1 MPARP
6 ELLNFPL
13 FLRKPLKQEEA
24 FTLAVYLSLA
34 TADPELARAAGA
46 LAEEFAVG
54 LDESTVERC
63 KASAVERWE
72 ADEL

>member
-13 FLRKPLKQEEA
+13 FPPEPLTQEEA
-24 FTLAVYLSLA
+24 LTLAVYLSLA
-34 TADPELARAAGA
+34 AANPDLANAAGA

-54 LDESTVERC
+54 LDESTVEIC

-72 ADEL
+72 TDGR